1 MKHASRNGPGEI
13 KMSEFRSS
21 TKTGDSF
28 VAGTTFGLKPVTYAE
43 IEGRAI
49 FEGDIDLGS
58 VEQMEQVRAQV
69 DNAANQQ
76 VAFGVSITGSQF
88 RWPNATIPFRFAAGF
103 PNPQRVT
110 DAIAHLQA
118 NSNLHFVNRTTEA
131 NFVTFVDGGGCSSS
145 VGMRGGEQFV
155 TLGAGC
161 GTGNAIHE
169 ICHTA
174 GLWHEQ
180 SREDR

>member
-76 VAFGVSITGSQF
+76 VAFGVSIT
-88 RWPNATIPFRFAAGF
+88 AA
-103 PNPQRVT
+103 
-110 DAIAHLQA
+110 
-118 NSNLHFVNRTTEA
+118 
-131 NFVTFVDGGGCSSS
+131 SS
-145 VGMRGGEQFV
+145 VGRMRRYLSGSPPASPIRSALPMPSPTCRRTV
-155 TLGAGC
+155 TFTL
-161 GTGNAIHE
+161 
-169 ICHTA
+169 
-174 GLWHEQ
+174 
-180 SREDR
+180 